1 MADEAQNEEVEDQ
14 QPDTDAP
21 NDAEV
26 DSQEDDAVEH
36 PDWMKDFSPNKAY
49 RRIREQARSIEQL
62 KKAAQD
68 AEQNAKR
75 NANSVVDDLTK
86 ERDSI
91 AQENLR
97 LSVGYEL
104 GLPLALAKRL
114 SGGTREELI
123 ADAEE
128 LVKIAGGGPVRPRK
142 PVEALR
148 AGGEGD
154 REPEETDLQ
163 KIGARM
169 FRR

>member
-1 MADEAQNEEVEDQ
+1 MTEEVTTDVPENEDVEPESQDAEAQEADDDRE
-14 QPDTDAP
+14 PDWRKDF
-21 NDAEV
+21 DAE
-26 DSQEDDAVEH
+26 
-36 PDWMKDFSPNKAY
+36 KAHD
-49 RRIREQARSIEQL
+49 RIRKLQSESKNLRERTKEAE
-62 KKAAQD
+62 KKAA
-68 AEQNAKR
+68 
-75 NANSVVDDLTK
+75 SVEDLTK

-128 LVKIAGGGPVRPRK
+128 LVKIAGGGPARPRK